1 MAVADHLSELTQVPN
16 NFQYH
21 SHAFWP
27 HLEVKA
33 VTDFF
38 VFVFVFSFFFFLSF
52 FKRTREFGLTD
63 NIVSLIFA
71 IVFFRQLISS
81 GKEHRWS
88 NWTDQGFL

>member
-33 VTDFF
+33 VTDFVRF
-38 VFVFVFSFFFFLSF
+38 CFCFFPSSSFFLF
-52 FKRTREFGLTD
+52 
-63 NIVSLIFA
+63 
-71 IVFFRQLISS
+71 
-81 GKEHRWS
+81 S
-88 NWTDQGFL
+88 NEQENLD